1 MFRKI
6 WALPLLILVGGCS
19 SASGEPTETGSNK
32 PPAGKTDGCPTGTG
46 FAGDDLCL
54 APPKPSEGFQLHYG
68 PSDYDDPAE
77 VAKFTSKPGEETND
91 CFFQVSGN
99 DSEVYYSG
107 YNFQMRPGSHH
118 LIGQSRDAVLPE
130 QGFGKCESTDGNPAG
145 LFAASQTPILDVRLD
160 PAPENLGLARLVPA
174 HTQAVI
180 NFHVINSRTEPMLRE
195 AWMNYYYLDD
205 ADVLGMRG
213 AIDLNGGVG
222 YHIEPKTHKTYRYSC
237 SPTVPVRVLG
247 LASHMHAHAKRMT
260 IYKQSGGK
268 LTKLLENYSW
278 EDPAQF
284 VFDSVHTIPKADP
297 VTLRPGGD
305 FSGDLYL
312 TPSDTIQWECE
323 ILNDGDT
330 VLTFRNEVYTGE
342 MCLVGGSVIGM
353 DDPMA
358 VTDFTCARN

>member
-1 MFRKI
+1 MIGKI
-6 WALPLLILVGGCS
+6 RAFAHSCDRYGLPLLLLVIAGGCS

-32 PPAGKTDGCPTGTG
+32 PRPGRNDGCPTGTG

-160 PAPENLGLARLVPA
+160 PAPENL
-174 HTQAVI
+174 
-180 NFHVINSRTEPMLRE
+180 
-195 AWMNYYYLDD
+195 
-205 ADVLGMRG
+205 
-213 AIDLNGGVG
+213 
-222 YHIEPKTHKTYRYSC
+222 
-237 SPTVPVRVLG
+237 
-247 LASHMHAHAKRMT
+247 
-260 IYKQSGGK
+260 
-268 LTKLLENYSW
+268 
-278 EDPAQF
+278 
-284 VFDSVHTIPKADP
+284 
-297 VTLRPGGD
+297 
-305 FSGDLYL
+305 
-312 TPSDTIQWECE
+312 
-323 ILNDGDT
+323 
-330 VLTFRNEVYTGE
+330 
-342 MCLVGGSVIGM
+342 
-353 DDPMA
+353 
-358 VTDFTCARN
+358 